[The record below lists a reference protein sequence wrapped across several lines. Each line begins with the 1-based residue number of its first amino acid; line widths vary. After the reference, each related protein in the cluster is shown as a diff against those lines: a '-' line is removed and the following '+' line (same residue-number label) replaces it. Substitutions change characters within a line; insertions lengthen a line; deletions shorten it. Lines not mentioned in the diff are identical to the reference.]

1 MKHKNKY
8 NNEYIRAQRIYSQE
22 SSYYTLAEYQ
32 SFADIPERMPMQG
45 EVLIPVPKH
54 DNLAEI
60 IIPTDVI
67 CRDPDDELGD
77 GLVYVLQVGEGKF
90 LTQTEAQRD
99 RAISLKQ
106 DGEQWLPLKQMEAI
120 TYDAVRKVFVTA

>member
-1 MKHKNKY
+1 MKHKHKY

-22 SSYYTLAEYQ
+22 ASYYTLAEYQ
-32 SFADIPERMPMQG
+32 SFADIPEWMPMQG
-45 EVLIPVPKH
+45 EVLIPIPHH
-54 DNLAEI
+54 DNLSEV

-90 LTQTEAQRD
+90 LTQTEAQRE

-106 DGEQWLPLKQMEAI
+106 DGEQWLPLKQMEHI

>member
-1 MKHKNKY
+1 MKHKHKY

-22 SSYYTLAEYQ
+22 ASYYTLAEYE
-32 SFADIPERMPMQG
+32 SFADIPDWMPMNG
-45 EVLIPVPKH
+45 EVLIPIPEH
-54 DNLAEI
+54 DNLSEI

-99 RAISLKQ
+99 RAISLKR
-106 DGEQWLPLKQMEAI
+106 DSEQWLPLKQMEPI
-120 TYDAVRKVFVTA
+120 VYDAVRKVFVTA

>member
-1 MKHKNKY
+1 MN
-8 NNEYIRAQRIYSQE
+8 
-22 SSYYTLAEYQ
+22 
-32 SFADIPERMPMQG
+32 G
-45 EVLIPVPKH
+45 EVLIPIPEH
-54 DNLAEI
+54 ANISEI

-90 LTQTEAQRD
+90 LTQTEAQRE